1 MQASGRCKCLQLQ
14 NFQLHLCTSVT
25 GLCMCDLH
33 INQILEAPACS
44 VAHLTGS
51 HTSPRSTMPS
61 AVCTLLTRLRS
72 LVH

>member
-1 MQASGRCKCLQLQ
+1 
-14 NFQLHLCTSVT
+14 LCTSVT